1 MKEWD
6 RHNIRMSL
14 VQWEHGSERRAQSK
28 LVQFYKKKKENRR
41 CLSQHEWFLASN
53 DLKSTL
59 INILD
64 PHKFL
69 PKAFW

>member
-28 LVQFYKKKKENRR
+28 LVQFYKKKKKRIADVYLNTNGF
-41 CLSQHEWFLASN
+41 SHQM
-53 DLKSTL
+53 T
-59 INILD
+59 
-64 PHKFL
+64 
-69 PKAFW
+69 

>member
-28 LVQFYKKKKENRR
+28 LVQFYKKGE
-41 CLSQHEWFLASN
+41 SQILI
-53 DLKSTL
+53 STRMVSR
-59 INILD
+59 I
-64 PHKFL
+64 K
-69 PKAFW
+69 